1 MLVNKF
7 RTKFNISI
15 ATEHFLDAKLVEVVN
30 EAVKG
35 TAPIGEKQIVDLK
48 RKLATIV
55 EEHRKMHKPS
65 TCLSQSAVLS
75 FFKDDDLQSN
85 KSRIHSQSNS
95 TRFKLKAEES
105 DDIP

>member
-1 MLVNKF
+1 
-7 RTKFNISI
+7 
-15 ATEHFLDAKLVEVVN
+15 LDAKLVQIVN

-35 TAPIGEKQIVDLK
+35 TAPIGEKQIVELK
-48 RKLATIV
+48 RKLALVV

-65 TCLSQSAVLS
+65 TCLSQSGVLS

-85 KSRIHSQSNS
+85 KSRVHSQSNS
-95 TRFKLKAEES
+95 TRLRVKAEES